1 MDRPGSPFAYR
12 VYATAH
18 LSAFPSEQDC
28 QDSLGTRNT
37 DDSGWLLRALGQC
50 EFEASS
56 RLQEDE
62 GPDPSAKSAGS
73 SGGETEAV
81 STPSSELP
89 EDRRLCTLG
98 FQF

>member
-1 MDRPGSPFAYR
+1 MKLRSKGTKIGDKEAGTKR
-12 VYATAH
+12 
-18 LSAFPSEQDC
+18 
-28 QDSLGTRNT
+28 SLPAIV
-37 DDSGWLLRALGQC
+37 WALGQC

-89 EDRRLCTLG
+89 EDRSDLYLFFSGSLG
-98 FQF
+98 HGI